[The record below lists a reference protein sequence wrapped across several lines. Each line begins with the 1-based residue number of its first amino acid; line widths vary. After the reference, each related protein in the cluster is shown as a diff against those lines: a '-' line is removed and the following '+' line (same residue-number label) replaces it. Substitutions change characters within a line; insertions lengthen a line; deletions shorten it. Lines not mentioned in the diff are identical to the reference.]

1 MFSNIFGSVVIQE
14 ELRQSIIKSTLQS
27 KTNIVIDLIQKHN
40 INVNNFYLNDD
51 CGQNLLHLCVRT
63 KNYDLAR
70 YLINK
75 KIDKQK
81 RNMFNET
88 PYDIALKNGD
98 LKMIEV
104 LLESNDNSYMQ
115 IENKRL
121 SDRVIELENNNKI
134 YTDTNKELIQKNS
147 RLHIDLDNERRGLKR
162 MKDDN
167 ELLVSENR
175 RIKTENCQLKLDN
188 KTLGDTIKTLRDSM
202 KK

>member
-27 KTNIVIDLIQKHN
+27 KTNNVIDLIQRHN

-88 PYDIALKNGD
+88 AYDIALKNSD
-98 LKMIEV
+98 LKMIEL
-104 LLESNDNSYMQ
+104 LLEATDISYMQ

-121 SDRVIELENNNKI
+121 SNKIIELEN
-134 YTDTNKELIQKNS
+134 TNLELTQKNS
-147 RLHIDLDNERRGLKR
+147 RLYNELDNERRGVKR

-167 ELLVSENR
+167 EVLVSENK